1 MKKKILILSDFYLP
15 GFTNGGAPQMV
26 RNIVDRFFDR
36 YDFFVVTRNYDSRT
50 DRRPYTGV
58 VTDAWNQVGKAQV
71 FYCSKK
77 TLSSKTFS
85 HLISEI
91 APDLILLN
99 SPFST
104 PTILF
109 LFLKRKKRFCDLPV
123 IIAACGSFSVGS
135 LSIKRVKK
143 WGFLKF
149 ASLVGLYRGVIW
161 KASFDLESREIK
173 KVMGPKAIVKV
184 APDLMPLAVRFGDID
199 RPVKQPG
206 AVKFVYFSRIE
217 RKKNLHYFL
226 DRLRGLK
233 EGSISL
239 EIIGPAEDKPY
250 WEQCQCMIAE
260 LPQNIS
266 VTESGGLPQD
276 EALKRVAQNHF
287 FVLPTMN
294 ENFGYACIESLAVG
308 CPNITSDN
316 TAWSDLEE
324 KNAGWRVPLEDTD
337 QWVEKIKLCLSMDQN
352 EYSRIAEAAAN
363 FAREWLERSDTEAA
377 TDQLLR
383 TALSDGE
390 TPITP
395 VPGELTEHT
404 V

>member
-1 MKKKILILSDFYLP
+1 
-15 GFTNGGAPQMV
+15 
-26 RNIVDRFFDR
+26 
-36 YDFFVVTRNYDSRT
+36 
-50 DRRPYTGV
+50 
-58 VTDAWNQVGKAQV
+58 
-71 FYCSKK
+71 
-77 TLSSKTFS
+77 
-85 HLISEI
+85 
-91 APDLILLN
+91 
-99 SPFST
+99 
-104 PTILF
+104 
-109 LFLKRKKRFCDLPV
+109 
-123 IIAACGSFSVGS
+123 
-135 LSIKRVKK
+135 
-143 WGFLKF
+143 
-149 ASLVGLYRGVIW
+149 
-161 KASFDLESREIK
+161 
-173 KVMGPKAIVKV
+173 
-184 APDLMPLAVRFGDID
+184 
-199 RPVKQPG
+199 
-206 AVKFVYFSRIE
+206 
-217 RKKNLHYFL
+217 
-226 DRLRGLK
+226 
-233 EGSISL
+233 
-239 EIIGPAEDKPY
+239 
-250 WEQCQCMIAE
+250 MIAE